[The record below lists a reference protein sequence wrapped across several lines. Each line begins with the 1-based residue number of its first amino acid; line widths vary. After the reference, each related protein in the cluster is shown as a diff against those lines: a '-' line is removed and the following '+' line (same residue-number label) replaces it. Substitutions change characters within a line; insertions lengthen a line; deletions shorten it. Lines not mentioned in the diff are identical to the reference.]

1 MLEKLFS
8 TVSVLILVY
17 MAWAWGGLHQDWLVP
32 AASGS
37 GVLLIGLLITQIRGG
52 IEVKHNGYY
61 WWQDGFFY
69 AGLFFLIYL
78 SVQWWNSGRVLF
90 FDVGLDQWRYSQ
102 PRHPGWPSAF
112 SRPEAA
118 QMLSWFFPAW
128 VFGLLLRSP
137 LLGTR
142 TVLRMLR
149 SLVYGAGLLA
159 LLGII
164 QFVTGTKA
172 RYWVRPATDQF
183 FASFGY
189 TNHAAAFFVLMGA
202 VAAGLLYREVF
213 RERPVEHN
221 TATSSGG
228 SDSTSGQAKGRSLKA
243 SSRSSPTARQLIVRT
258 TALAASLL
266 FCLIGANLSLSRAGI
281 ILAWSMALFIAGYG
295 LVRGWQRLHR
305 VARVNLVAAT
315 FAILCVL
322 YFAVSGFGEK
332 AIVQEFK
339 VRRPIHHVLFPVLD
353 NINLALS
360 DRPLLDRVAWEIWC
374 DNPVFG
380 VGGWGFRYLLSQHL
394 PEAEWK
400 SHVEGFGNANVH
412 CDPLQFLAE
421 FGVVGTGLMMAALLA
436 LLLPVL
442 RKGIRKEARS
452 ISAQDPEWEVK
463 GRGQIAAD
471 WSNPVLVMCSIGL
484 MLVCVFS
491 LIDLPFRCPA
501 ILCTW
506 VVILAALP
514 RFGAPTDSRQRSGA
528 PILGYDKLT
537 QT

>member
-1 MLEKLFS
+1 MLA
-8 TVSVLILVY
+8 VC
-17 MAWAWGGLHQDWLVP
+17 
-32 AASGS
+32 GS
-37 GVLLIGLLITQIRGG
+37 AVLLIGLLITQSRGG
-52 IEVKHNGYY
+52 IETKHNGYF
-61 WWQDGFFY
+61 WWSDGFFY
-69 AGLFFLIYL
+69 GGLFFLIYL
-78 SVQWWNSGRVLF
+78 GVQWWNAGRVLF

-102 PRHPGWPSAF
+102 SRHPGWPSAF

-118 QMLSWFFPAW
+118 QVLSWFFPAW
-128 VFGLLLRSP
+128 VLGLVLRSP
-137 LLGTR
+137 LIGTR
-142 TVLRMLR
+142 TVLGMLR
-149 SLVYGAGLLA
+149 ALVYGAGLLA
-159 LLGII
+159 LVGIM

-213 RERPVEHN
+213 RMRPVEIS
-221 TATSSGG
+221 AVSSSGG
-228 SDSTSGQAKGRSLKA
+228 SDASHDQSVGSTHEANSRTAPSG
-243 SSRSSPTARQLIVRT
+243 RQLLVRT
-258 TALAASLL
+258 TALASSLL
-266 FCLIGANLSLSRAGI
+266 LCLVGANLSLSRAGI
-281 ILAWSMALFIAGYG
+281 ILAWAMALFIAGYG

-339 VRRPIHHVLFPVLD
+339 ARRPIHHVLFPVLD
-353 NINLALS
+353 NINLALA

-380 VGGWGFRYLLSQHL
+380 VGGWGFRYLLSQYL

-400 SHVEGFGNANVH
+400 SHVMGYGNANVH

-421 FGVVGTGLMMAALLA
+421 FGLVGGGLMMAAALA
-436 LLLPVL
+436 LLLPVFC
-442 RKGIRKEARS
+442 KGVRGES
-452 ISAQDPEWEVK
+452 SGVSMPHSAHGVK
-463 GRGQIAAD
+463 GRGKRAT
-471 WSNPVLVMCSIGL
+471 SRTNPVLVMCSIGL
-484 MLVCVFS
+484 VLVCVFS

-501 ILCTW
+501 ILSTW
-506 VVILAALP
+506 VLVLAALP
-514 RFGAPTDSRQRSGA
+514 RFVAANDSRQRSGA
-528 PILGYDKLT
+528 PTSGYDKVV